1 MRKGTVDG
9 DACDGL
15 KPNLTVKIILKV
27 EHKADWTAKG

>member
-27 EHKADWTAKG
+27 EHKAD